1 MNNVYQILVEILI
14 NPILS
19 KNTNGDLS
27 QFDITF
33 WDEFALDFV
42 NYETNA
48 EPVYLKLY
56 KLSLN
61 NPEQVFDKLD
71 KVYELFIKQLAEL
84 YIKGKKDEAI
94 IKLLNSKNTT
104 FSNEVTFLNTLQN
117 VIRKSE
123 RASLKKKM
131 PFIVKNLEFQLDD
144 DILKNAAK
152 SAARSALK
160 EKFKQWDKEL
170 EKEENVVNKHDF
182 KYQLSSDDIELELN
196 SFNRNIPENSIGSK
210 WITWSK
216 FAMAACI
223 LIGITF
229 TVKLIL
235 DSDSQ
240 IPNNVSVSK
249 TKPNIKQIDN
259 FETELVIP
267 DAEEN
272 TIFRKYLNDSQGF
285 ISTDK
290 NQKIVVVDFYN
301 RIKALNSSLKLSAKK
316 GNTDKIISEIDSL
329 NRLGNTYLLKNN
341 GFQINVINKT
351 KDLKLISLSN
361 SGPHLRYLRMGTN
374 YYKLIESDNF
384 KPLLVE
390 KDKTIIKQLDK
401 IIITNPN

>member
-1 MNNVYQILVEILI
+1 MNSVYKILLDILI
-14 NPILS
+14 NPIIF
-19 KNTNGDLS
+19 KNSNGDLN
-27 QFDITF
+27 QFGTTF
-33 WDEFALDFV
+33 WNEFALDFV
-42 NYETNA
+42 DYEKNA

-61 NPEQVFDKLD
+61 NPEQVFEKLD
-71 KVYELFIKQLAEL
+71 EVYDLFIKQLAEL
-84 YIKGKKDEAI
+84 YIKGQKDEAI
-94 IKLLNSKNTT
+94 VKLLNSKNKT

-123 RASLKKKM
+123 RANLKKKM
-131 PFIVKNLEFQLDD
+131 PYIVKNLEFQLDD

-170 EKEENVVNKHDF
+170 EKEVNLVDKPDL
-182 KYQLSSDDIELELN
+182 KYQLSSDDIELEPT

-210 WITWSK
+210 WITWGK

-240 IPNNVSVSK
+240 LTNNVSVAN
-249 TKPNIKQIDN
+249 TKPNVNQIDD

-285 ISTDK
+285 IDSDK
-290 NQKIVVVDFYN
+290 NQKIVIINFYN
-301 RIKALNSSLKLSAKK
+301 RIQALNSSLKLSNKK
-316 GNTDKIISEIDSL
+316 GNIDKIISEIDSL
-329 NRLGNTYLLKNN
+329 KRLSNTYLLKNN
-341 GFQINVINKT
+341 VLKINVINKV
-351 KDLKLISLSN
+351 KDIRIINLSN
-361 SGPHLRYLRMGTN
+361 KGDYLRMGSN
-374 YYKLIESDNF
+374 YYNFIESDNF
-384 KPLLVE
+384 KPLLIE
-390 KDKTIIKQLDK
+390 KDSIIINQLDR

>member
-14 NPILS
+14 NPIIS
-19 KNTNGDLS
+19 KNTNVELS
-27 QFDITF
+27 QFTTSF
-33 WDEFALDFV
+33 WDEFALEFV
-42 NYETNA
+42 DYETNA

-61 NPEQVFDKLD
+61 NPEQVFEKLD

-84 YIKGKKDEAI
+84 YIKGQKDEVI

-123 RASLKKKM
+123 RANLKKKM
-131 PFIVKNLEFQLDD
+131 PFIVKNLEFHLDD
-144 DILKNAAK
+144 DILKNVAK

-160 EKFKQWDKEL
+160 EKFKQWDKEI
-170 EKEENVVNKHDF
+170 EKEAEVVNVPVSKAQLTTAVK
-182 KYQLSSDDIELELN
+182 KYPT
-196 SFNRNIPENSIGSK
+196 SFNGNKSANSIDS
-210 WITWSK
+210 TWLTWGK

-223 LIGITF
+223 LLGITF

-240 IPNNVSVSK
+240 LTNNVSIAN
-249 TKPNIKQIDN
+249 TKPKVNQIDD

-267 DAEEN
+267 EAEEN

-285 ISTDK
+285 IDSDK
-290 NQKIVVVDFYN
+290 NLKIVIINFHY
-301 RIKALNSSLKLSAKK
+301 RIQALNSSLKLSNKK
-316 GNTDKIISEIDSL
+316 DDIDKIISEIDSL
-329 NRLGNTYLLKNN
+329 KRLSNTYLLKNN
-341 GFQINVINKT
+341 VLKINIINKV
-351 KDLKLISLSN
+351 KDIRIINLSN
-361 SGPHLRYLRMGTN
+361 RGDYLRIGSN
-374 YYKLIESDNF
+374 YYNFIESDNF
-384 KPLLVE
+384 KPLLIE
-390 KDKTIIKQLDK
+390 KDSIIINQLDR

>member
-27 QFDITF
+27 EFDSTF
-33 WDEFALDFV
+33 WDEFALDFI

-84 YIKGKKDEAI
+84 YIKGQKDEAI
-94 IKLLNSKNTT
+94 IKLVNSKNTI

-123 RASLKKKM
+123 RANLKKKM

-144 DILKNAAK
+144 EILKNAAK

-170 EKEENVVNKHDF
+170 EKEENVVNKPDL
-182 KYQLSSDDIELELN
+182 KYQLSSVEVDED
-196 SFNRNIPENSIGSK
+196 RDGNIPENSIGSK
-210 WITWSK
+210 WITWGK

-229 TVKLIL
+229 TVKLII

-240 IPNNVSVSK
+240 IPNNVYVSK

-285 ISTDK
+285 IGTDR
-290 NQKIVVVDFYN
+290 NQKILIVDFYN
-301 RIKALNSSLKLSAKK
+301 RIKALNSSLKLSTKK

-341 GFQINVINKT
+341 GLKINVINKT
-351 KDLKLISLSN
+351 KDLKLINLSN
-361 SGPHLRYLRMGTN
+361 SGPYLRYLRMGTN

-390 KDKTIIKQLDK
+390 KDKAIIKQLDK

>member
-14 NPILS
+14 NPIIS

-27 QFDITF
+27 QFNTKF

-42 NYETNA
+42 DYETNA

-61 NPEQVFDKLD
+61 NSEQVFEKLD
-71 KVYELFIKQLAEL
+71 RVYDLFIKQLAEL
-84 YIKGKKDEAI
+84 YLKGQKDEAI

-104 FSNEVTFLNTLQN
+104 FSNEVTFLNILQN

-123 RASLKKKM
+123 RANLKKKM

-144 DILKNAAK
+144 EILKNAAK
-152 SAARSALK
+152 SAARSSLK

-170 EKEENVVNKHDF
+170 EKEADIVNSPVSKAKLIPAVE
-182 KYQLSSDDIELELN
+182 KYPT
-196 SFNRNIPENSIGSK
+196 SFNGNKTENSIDN
-210 WITWSK
+210 TWLTWGK

-223 LIGITF
+223 LLGITF

-240 IPNNVSVSK
+240 LTNNVSVAN
-249 TKPNIKQIDN
+249 TKPNVNQIDD

-272 TIFRKYLNDSQGF
+272 TIFCKYLNDSQGF
-285 ISTDK
+285 INSDK
-290 NQKIVVVDFYN
+290 NQKIVIINFYN
-301 RIKALNSSLKLSAKK
+301 RIQALNSSLKLSNKK
-316 GNTDKIISEIDSL
+316 GNIDKIISEIDSL
-329 NRLGNTYLLKNN
+329 KRLSNTYLLKNN
-341 GFQINVINKT
+341 VLKINVINKL
-351 KDLKLISLSN
+351 KDVRIISLSN
-361 SGPHLRYLRMGTN
+361 KGDYLRMGSN
-374 YYKLIESDNF
+374 YYNFVESDNF

-390 KDKTIIKQLDK
+390 KDSIIINQLDR
-401 IIITNPN
+401 IIITSPN